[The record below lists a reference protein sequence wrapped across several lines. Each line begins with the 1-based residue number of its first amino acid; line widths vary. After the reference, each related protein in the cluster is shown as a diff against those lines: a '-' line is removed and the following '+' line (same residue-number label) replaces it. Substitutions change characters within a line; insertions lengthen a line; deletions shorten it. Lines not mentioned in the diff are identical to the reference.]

1 MRQMSPVAELEAEHR
16 VIQRVVA
23 GMVVLA
29 DRIEAGGDVP
39 SALLRHIIEF
49 LRIFADRCHH
59 GKEEAWLFPA
69 LARRGVPTHGCPL
82 GGLTME
88 HQKGRQ
94 LVGEFANAIQRWEN
108 GDAGARERLV
118 ETLRALATFY
128 PSHIWKEDYL
138 LFPLAGK
145 FLTTEDQRELI
156 ERFEEVEKEIGHE
169 VHERLAHL
177 AEQLEVEGSAGD

>member
-1 MRQMSPVAELEAEHR
+1 MRQIGPIAELEAEHR
-16 VIQRVVA
+16 VIQKVVA

-29 DRIEAGGDVP
+29 GGIEAGGDVQ
-39 SALLRHIIEF
+39 SALLGRIVEF
-49 LRIFADRCHH
+49 LRTFADRCHH

-82 GGLTME
+82 GGLTKE
-88 HQKGRQ
+88 HEKGRQ
-94 LVGEFANAIQRWEN
+94 LVGEFADAIQAWEH

-118 ETLRALATFY
+118 EKLRALATFY

-145 FLTTEDQRELI
+145 FLTAEDQRELMD
-156 ERFEEVEKEIGHE
+156 RFEAVEHEIGHE
-169 VHERLAHL
+169 VHARLEQL
-177 AEQLEVEGSAGD
+177 AEQLEVEG

>member
-1 MRQMSPVAELEAEHR
+1 MNHASPVAELEAEHR

-23 GMVVLA
+23 GMVALA
-29 DRIEAGGDVP
+29 GRIEAGGEVQ
-39 SALLRHIIEF
+39 SALLRQIVEF

-82 GGLTME
+82 GGLTIE

-94 LVGEFANAIQRWEN
+94 MVGEFGDAIQAWEN
-108 GDAGARERLV
+108 REAGIRERLV

-128 PSHIWKEDYL
+128 LSHIWKEDNL

-145 FLTTEDQRELI
+145 ILTAEDQRELMDK
-156 ERFEEVEKEIGHE
+156 FDAVEHEIGHD
-169 VHERLAHL
+169 VHERLEHL
-177 AEQLEVEGSAGD
+177 AEELEMEG